1 MNSESGRRLSLEELK
16 QLNRSQSQVPPKP
29 PAEPARQ
36 DRENLLAALTAL
48 YRLESTNSSRLERLE
63 AGVSA
68 QEALFRALS
77 RQVGQL
83 PTQSQLEALARD
95 VAQMRAELKQA
106 GKKKELSV
114 SPPSLETA
122 LSVLLSLI
130 HISLPPEYSQLYLA
144 IEGVLSAVICISD
157 PLREEAKDV
166 LSALRGLGVKN
177 AVMLTGDS
185 PRTAAAIAAQLGVDD
200 FQAGVLPADK
210 ADYVAALRR
219 EGHTVLM
226 VGDGINDSPALS
238 EADAGIAISDGAAI
252 AREIADITIAADSLW
267 ELVRLRQLAMALMHR
282 IQNNYRFVIGFNGV
296 LIGLGVAGILPPA
309 TSAMLHNLSTL
320 GVSLH
325 SMSALPVAGRE
336 TKVVKDL

>member
-1 MNSESGRRLSLEELK
+1 MNSESGQRLSLEELK

-36 DRENLLAALTAL
+36 DRENLLAVLTAL

-122 LSVLLSLI
+122 LSVLIWLALI
-130 HISLPPEYSQLYLA
+130 LLGTLV
-144 IEGVLSAVICISD
+144 GMVVLRTIWS
-157 PLREEAKDV
+157 
-166 LSALRGLGVKN
+166 GL
-177 AVMLTGDS
+177 
-185 PRTAAAIAAQLGVDD
+185 
-200 FQAGVLPADK
+200 
-210 ADYVAALRR
+210 AALW
-219 EGHTVLM
+219 
-226 VGDGINDSPALS
+226 S
-238 EADAGIAISDGAAI
+238 AI
-252 AREIADITIAADSLW
+252 RT
-267 ELVRLRQLAMALMHR
+267 
-282 IQNNYRFVIGFNGV
+282 
-296 LIGLGVAGILPPA
+296 LIP
-309 TSAMLHNLSTL
+309 
-320 GVSLH
+320 
-325 SMSALPVAGRE
+325 
-336 TKVVKDL
+336 